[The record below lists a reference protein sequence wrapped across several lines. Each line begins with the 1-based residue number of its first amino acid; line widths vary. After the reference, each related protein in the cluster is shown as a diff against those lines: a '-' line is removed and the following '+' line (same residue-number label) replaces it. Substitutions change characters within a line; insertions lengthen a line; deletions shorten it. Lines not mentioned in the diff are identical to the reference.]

1 MLNPI
6 VPQETV
12 GTISPE
18 LLLPLTGIQSFVWFH
33 QRMEPHATP
42 YNIGNLLHI
51 NGPLDIE
58 KFTVA
63 HNLMLEQTDCLRI
76 RFSEIDSAPFQSIAA
91 FEFLPV
97 KIWDLRDSDD
107 PKQAREQLLRSLEK
121 EPFNLLKDS
130 LYRFGLIRVSD
141 DHWTF
146 FTFFHHLIIDAVGGS
161 KIFKDLEELFIK
173 VSTHEVQSEQQK
185 NSLSWMYAAKDYQ
198 HYKNSE
204 QWLSDKQFWGEKLQG
219 IGKPASLSD
228 QIVKRA
234 ELSVPGSVHLDLD
247 RKQYEGICEWGL
259 KSGRSAY
266 AGFATAAIVYLAKIT
281 NLKDICIGTPNA
293 GRNKITRNL
302 IGMLANAT
310 PLRIQINDEDLI
322 TDILLKTSRELR
334 SGLRHTQYPYGDIT
348 QDRRKANLEAPF
360 SLIVNYLALNQV
372 VHFGDA
378 IGVVETWGAGPV
390 SDMEIHIF
398 DRMDQ
403 GPINVRLDFN
413 QERYSKREAQCHLER
428 FTNLLVQLPT
438 SSDKLL
444 SDMEAL
450 LEEEKKELLS
460 NSSGPEFRWMR
471 QDLVLPDLFAK
482 AVAKNPNKPALV
494 YMRDEEVRS
503 LSYDELDK
511 RSNQMAHYL
520 ISNQLGSEDI
530 VGLFL
535 HRSPELIIGMLAIL
549 KAGAAY
555 LPIDP
560 DYPPDRIEHILIDSK
575 ASLVLGLRS
584 TYEQCQSQLSIPLPK
599 LIALDDEALMCKI
612 DNEFDDKA
620 IQDID
625 RIRPLLPEN
634 LAYIIYT
641 SGSTGKPKGVSVPHA
656 GVVNMARAKVN
667 TLKIEADSR
676 LLQFA
681 SHAFDGSVQ
690 EIWPTFFAG
699 ASLVLPPGGM
709 RMDTVAFLQEY
720 LQKFS
725 ISHVTLPPSLVE
737 VLPDEALNGLKT
749 LLVAGEECST
759 NLVRRFAGHK
769 RMINAYGPTEVTV
782 CGSMSSPLNA
792 LIDGSPAN
800 SAVPIGKPINNV
812 FNYAL
817 DQYLDFVPN
826 GVIGELYISGA
837 GITRGYLNK
846 PGLTAERFVACPF
859 GLPGSRMYRTGDLVK
874 RRLDGDLVY
883 VGRVDDQVKIRG
895 YRVELGEIETQ
906 ILKNFPHLT
915 QVLVMLRKVK
925 DESCLVAYLVSDK
938 TPPQA
943 SNQLT
948 AEQLRQ
954 RLSHFLPDYMLPTF
968 VEYLDFMPLT
978 SHGKVDKKALPEP
991 SVNNV
996 RNDFEAP
1003 TNDKEKILCRLFG
1016 ELVGVDGV
1024 GVNDDFFLIGGHSL
1038 LAIKLIARFKDET
1051 GVNIPLDQLFENATP
1066 KSIAEMILVAPISE
1080 SEPALIKGMG
1090 RIQ

>member
-6 VPQETV
+6 RPEETV
-12 GTISPE
+12 GAISPS

-33 QRMEPHATP
+33 QQMEPDATP

-51 NGPLDIE
+51 NGPLDVE
-58 KFTVA
+58 KFTEA

-76 RFSEIDSAPFQSIAA
+76 RFSKVDSAPFQSIAP
-91 FEFLPV
+91 FEFLLV
-97 KIWDLRDSDD
+97 KIWDLRNSDD
-107 PKQAREQLLRSLEK
+107 PKQAREQLLRNLEK
-121 EPFNLLKDS
+121 EPFNLLEDS
-130 LYRFGLIRVSD
+130 LYRFGLIRISD
-141 DHWTF
+141 NQWTF

-161 KIFKDLEELFIK
+161 KIFKDLEELFLQ
-173 VSTHEVQSEQQK
+173 VCTHQIQDEQQR
-185 NSLSWMYAAKDYQ
+185 NQLSWMYAAKDYQ
-198 HYKNSE
+198 HYKNGD

-219 IGKPASLSD
+219 LGRPASLSD
-228 QIVKRA
+228 QDIKRA
-234 ELSVPGSVHLDLD
+234 ELSIPGSVYLDLD
-247 RKQYEGICEWGL
+247 RKLYEVICEWGL

-266 AGFATAAIVYLAKIT
+266 AGFATAAIIYLAKIT

-302 IGMLANAT
+302 IGMLANAS
-310 PLRIQINDEDLI
+310 PLRIQINDDDLI
-322 TDILLKTSRELR
+322 SDILLKTSRELR
-334 SGLRHTQYPYGDIT
+334 SGLRHTQYPYGEIT
-348 QDRRKANLEAPF
+348 QDRRKANLEPPF

-413 QERYSKREAQCHLER
+413 QERYSQGEAQKHLER
-428 FTNLLVQLPT
+428 FAHLLVQLPA
-438 SSDKLL
+438 SSDRQLA
-444 SDMEAL
+444 DMNAL
-450 LEEEKKELLS
+450 LEEEIKELLL
-460 NSSGPEFRWMR
+460 NSSGPEFQWTR
-471 QDLVLPDLFAK
+471 QDLILPDLFAK
-482 AVAKNPNKPALV
+482 VVAINPTKPALI
-494 YMRDEEVRS
+494 YMRDDQVLS
-503 LSYDELDK
+503 LSYEELDR
-511 RSNQMAHYL
+511 RSNQLARYL

-560 DYPPDRIEHILIDSK
+560 DYPSDRIEHILNDSK
-575 ASLVLGLRS
+575 TSLVLGLTS
-584 TYEQCQSQLSIPLPK
+584 TYHQCQKELLIQLPK
-599 LIALDDEALMCKI
+599 LIAMDDEVLKTKI
-612 DNEFDDKA
+612 ENEFDDKP

-641 SGSTGKPKGVSVPHA
+641 SGSTGRPKGVSVPHA
-656 GVVNMARAKVN
+656 GVINMARAKVN

-720 LQKFS
+720 LNKFS
-725 ISHVTLPPSLVE
+725 ISHVTLPPSLLE
-737 VLPDEALNGLKT
+737 VLPDDALNGLQT

-759 NLVRRFAGHK
+759 SLVRRFAAHK

-782 CGSMSSPLNA
+782 CGAMSSPLNA
-792 LIDGSPAN
+792 LIDGSPTN
-800 SAVPIGKPINNV
+800 NTVPIGKPINNV
-812 FNYAL
+812 FNYVL
-817 DQYLDFVPN
+817 DQHLELLPN
-826 GVIGELYISGA
+826 GAIGELYISGA
-837 GITRGYLNK
+837 GVTRGYLNK
-846 PGLTAERFVACPF
+846 PDLTSERFLACPF
-859 GLPGSRMYRTGDLVK
+859 GPPGSRMYRTGDLVK
-874 RRLDGDLVY
+874 RRLDGELVY

-895 YRVELGEIETQ
+895 YRVELGEIEAQ
-906 ILKNFPHLT
+906 ILQNFPHLL
-915 QVLVMLRKVK
+915 QALVLLRKVK
-925 DESCLVAYLVSDK
+925 DESSLVAYLVRDK
-938 TPPQA
+938 TSSQTNNEP
-943 SNQLT
+943 T
-948 AEQLRQ
+948 AEHLRQ
-954 RLSHFLPDYMLPTF
+954 TLSRFLPDYMLPTF
-968 VEYLDFMPLT
+968 VEYLDCLPLT
-978 SHGKVDKKALPEP
+978 AHGKVDKKALPEP

-996 RNDFEAP
+996 KNDFEAP
-1003 TNDKEKILCRLFG
+1003 ANENEKILCRLFS
-1016 ELVGVDGV
+1016 EIVGVEDV

-1051 GVNIPLDQLFENATP
+1051 GGNIPLDQLFEKATP
-1066 KSIAEMILVAPISE
+1066 KSIAEMIQAAPTSS